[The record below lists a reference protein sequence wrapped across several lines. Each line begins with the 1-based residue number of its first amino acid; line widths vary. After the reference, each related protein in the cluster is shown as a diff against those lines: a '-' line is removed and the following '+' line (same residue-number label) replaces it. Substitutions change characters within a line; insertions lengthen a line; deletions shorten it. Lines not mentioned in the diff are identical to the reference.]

1 MNRNDWQSIQAI
13 HMSIQSVDL
22 HHIGIQAN
30 KEINVSCGLINI
42 ARGQCNIRIC
52 PRSPDGIKKKIIGNL
67 HISVDRPVMT
77 ADISMPFNIFDEVV
91 SNLKLQFSRPGT
103 IILLLGQDLLVN
115 LIGDLKIETSKN
127 INIRDISWIFPIQ

>member
-13 HMSIQSVDL
+13 HMNIQTVDL
-22 HHIGIQAN
+22 HHIGIQIN
-30 KEINVSCGLINI
+30 KELNISCGLINI

-52 PRSPDGIKKKIIGNL
+52 PRSTQDLKKAIGNL
-67 HISVDRPVMT
+67 HISADRPVMT
-77 ADISMPFNIFDEVV
+77 ADISMPSNIFDEIV
-91 SNLKLQFSRPGT
+91 SSLKLQFSRPGT

-115 LIGDLKIETSKN
+115 LVGDLKIETSRN